1 MSHFTRV
8 KTKIN
13 DLVRL
18 KQVLKELDY
27 DFLEAGNNS
36 SLVIKGWDKLTQN
49 VQLEIKTGCSY
60 SVGIILNENNFEFV
74 ADWWGLETYTGIT
87 QEDFINKI
95 TRKYAY
101 DTVMDKIKEKG
112 YSVVT
117 EEIDDKQNI
126 RILLR
131 KWE

>member
-1 MSHFTRV
+1 MSHFTKV

-18 KQVLKELDY
+18 KQVLSELNY
-27 DFLEAGNNS
+27 SFLEAAENT
-36 SLVIKGWDKLTQN
+36 SLLIKGWDKTTEK

-60 SVGIILNENNFEFV
+60 NVGVVVNQNQLEFV
-74 ADWWGLETYTGIT
+74 ADWWGLETFTGVT
-87 QEDFINKI
+87 QEDFISKI
-95 TRKYAY
+95 TQKYAY
-101 DTVMDKIKEKG
+101 STVMDKIKDKG
-112 YSVVT
+112 YTIIT
-117 EEIDDKQNI
+117 EDIDNKQNI

>member
-18 KQVLKELDY
+18 KQVLQELDY
-27 DFLEAGNNS
+27 TFLEAGQNS
-36 SLVIKGWDKLTQN
+36 SLAIKGWDKLTQD

-60 SVGIILNENNFEFV
+60 SVGVILNENNLEFV
-74 ADWWGLETYTGIT
+74 ADWWGLETYTGVT

-101 DTVMDKIKEKG
+101 STVMDKIKEKG
-112 YSVVT
+112 YSIVT